1 MSPRRPTPARPGS
14 RPGAR
19 PMGRP
24 ASRAAT
30 PAPGRSGDKPA
41 TPRAAPHAHTVR
53 PEVTASPGLEHAV
66 LRVGGA
72 DGVAVPA
79 RVLIIALVL
88 LGAFIITF
96 PSLRGYLSQRAQ
108 YDAILHQIEE
118 AEAVSTALEAELAKW
133 QDDDYVRSQARER
146 LSYVM
151 PGETTYI
158 VVGADA
164 VEQEQT
170 ASTSTSTTAA
180 DTTPP
185 WYEIVRESARVAGLT
200 GQAGDPAPAEPAQ
213 QGWSTAVPT
222 VPAPNAPSA
231 DTTDTTDEP

>member
-19 PMGRP
+19 PSGRP
-24 ASRAAT
+24 ASRAAA

-41 TPRAAPHAHTVR
+41 TPRATPRARTTR
-53 PEVTASPGLEHAV
+53 PEAAVSPGLEHVV

-88 LGAFIITF
+88 LGAFIVTF

-108 YDAILHQIEE
+108 YDAVLHQIDE

-158 VVGADA
+158 VVGADD

-170 ASTSTSTTAA
+170 ASASTSTASA

-185 WYEIVRESARVAGLT
+185 WYEIVRESARVAGQT
-200 GQAGDPAPAEPAQ
+200 GQAAPTEPAQ

-222 VPAPNAPSA
+222 VPTPSAPSA
-231 DTTDTTDEP
+231 DATDEP

>member
-1 MSPRRPTPARPGS
+1 RAECAAPR
-14 RPGAR
+14 
-19 PMGRP
+19 
-24 ASRAAT
+24 
-30 PAPGRSGDKPA
+30 A
-41 TPRAAPHAHTVR
+41 TPRAAAHSARPETATPPAPEHTV
-53 PEVTASPGLEHAV
+53 
-66 LRVGGA
+66 LRLGGA

-108 YDAILHQIEE
+108 YDAILHEIDE

-151 PGETTYI
+151 PGETTYV

-164 VEQEQT
+164 FEEEQAASTAT
-170 ASTSTSTTAA
+170 ASGGTTR
-180 DTTPP
+180 P
-185 WYEIVRESARVAGLT
+185 WYEIVRESARVAGQT
-200 GQAGDPAPAEPAQ
+200 GGPEPAEPAQ
-213 QGWSTAVPT
+213 RGWSTAVPT
-222 VPAPNAPSA
+222 VPTPSA
-231 DTTDTTDEP
+231 PPAEAPGDAPAPVDEP

>member
-19 PMGRP
+19 PSGRP
-24 ASRAAT
+24 ASRAAA

-41 TPRAAPHAHTVR
+41 TPRATPRARTTR
-53 PEVTASPGLEHAV
+53 PEAAVSPGLEHVV

-88 LGAFIITF
+88 LGAFIVTF

-108 YDAILHQIEE
+108 YDAVLHQIDE
-118 AEAVSTALEAELAKW
+118 AEAVSTALEAELTKW

-158 VVGADA
+158 VVGADD

-170 ASTSTSTTAA
+170 ASASTSTASA

-185 WYEIVRESARVAGLT
+185 WYEIVRESARVAGQT
-200 GQAGDPAPAEPAQ
+200 GQAAPTEPAQ

-222 VPAPNAPSA
+222 VPTPSA
-231 DTTDTTDEP
+231 PPADATDEP